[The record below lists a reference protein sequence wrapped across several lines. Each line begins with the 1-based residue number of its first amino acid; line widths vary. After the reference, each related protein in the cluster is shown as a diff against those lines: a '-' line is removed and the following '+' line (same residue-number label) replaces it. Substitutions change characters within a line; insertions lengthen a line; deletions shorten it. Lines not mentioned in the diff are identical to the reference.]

1 MSSIITSNYVPDSI
15 NLVEDVEA
23 AEYWFQCFQ
32 DLSQKFSQQAVAS
45 SRDDDTSAV
54 SRSQNFLRE
63 FKQRLDEFK
72 QNKSPLSSL
81 SIRELLELNE
91 TLLRLHGFNDPW
103 MKQKELENNSAV
115 ESFRS
120 RIDDIDMIEDN
131 KLRWTE
137 LVRGVL
143 AGNIFDWGA
152 QIVAEILQNDAKFG
166 LTDALNKIQKRPWLF
181 DDLDMWLNR
190 ILNSSH
196 KCALIF
202 VDNSGVDIVL
212 GILPFA
218 RELLKRNT
226 KVILAA
232 NSEPSLNDVT
242 FTELKGI
249 VEECKLKCDIL
260 RNALENSKLLVVSN
274 GQKGP
279 CLDMRNLPKGW

>member
-1 MSSIITSNYVPDSI
+1 M
-15 NLVEDVEA
+15 
-23 AEYWFQCFQ
+23 Q
-32 DLSQKFSQQAVAS
+32 QKQ
-45 SRDDDTSAV
+45 
-54 SRSQNFLRE
+54 
-63 FKQRLDEFK
+63 
-72 QNKSPLSSL
+72 
-81 SIRELLELNE
+81 
-91 TLLRLHGFNDPW
+91 
-103 MKQKELENNSAV
+103 LENTAAV
-115 ESFRS
+115 ERFKS
-120 RIDDIDMIEDN
+120 RIDDIDMINDS

-152 QIVAEILQNDAKFG
+152 QIVAEMLQNDTNFG
-166 LTDALNKIQKRPWLF
+166 LNDALNKIQIRPWLF
-181 DDLDMWLNR
+181 DDLDNWLER
-190 ILNSSH
+190 ILLANH
-196 KCALIF
+196 TCALIF

-249 VEECKLKCDIL
+249 VDKCKLKCDII
-260 RNALENSKLLVVSN
+260 RDALANSMLLIVSN